1 MHRQRNVYITV
12 HTCQLNEHVYKA
24 WEGLLQSTILTQV
37 FISSNHWNR
46 LTNNITTNS
55 DYKDTFTAWMTMI
68 PGLCFLWQNF
78 RAEIKTSVDNLYVPV
93 VISCLHNVEEDLRMH
108 RLARQQDT
116 VTNNDCVTRRL
127 SWIKK
132 SYTNDIPLI
141 SLMTVFL
148 SPGTSIL

>member
-1 MHRQRNVYITV
+1 MQRQKIVYITV
-12 HTCQLNEHVYKA
+12 HKHQLNEHVHKA

-37 FISSNHWNR
+37 LISSNHWNR

-55 DYKDTFTAWMTMI
+55 DYKDAFTVWMPVI

-78 RAEIKTSVDNLYVPV
+78 RAEIKTSVDSLYFPV

-108 RLARQQDT
+108 RLPRQQDT
-116 VTNNDCVTRRL
+116 VTNNDCVKEIKL
-127 SWIKK
+127 DKK
-132 SYTNDIPLI
+132 SYRTDIRFI
-141 SLMTVFL
+141 SLITVFL